1 MAFSRILLRITA
13 TCCGKPPRKSSHLQ
27 NPVIVTSSRTG
38 IFETLFYGIDNEEK
52 TLTSVNAGQN
62 PPLVFRDKTREV
74 KELDQPQFERS
85 P

>member
-1 MAFSRILLRITA
+1 M
-13 TCCGKPPRKSSHLQ
+13 
-27 NPVIVTSSRTG
+27 IVTSSRTG
-38 IFETLFYGIDNEEK
+38 IFETPFYGIDNEEK